1 MCTFQYFSIT
11 KEFIRNDFMILFK
24 LYMAYMWYK
33 FKRGKYILKEGS
45 HCPYITNAFSRSYL
59 FTLDYDA
66 CFYNLY

>member
-45 HCPYITNAFSRSYL
+45 HCPYITNA
-59 FTLDYDA
+59 
-66 CFYNLY
+66 